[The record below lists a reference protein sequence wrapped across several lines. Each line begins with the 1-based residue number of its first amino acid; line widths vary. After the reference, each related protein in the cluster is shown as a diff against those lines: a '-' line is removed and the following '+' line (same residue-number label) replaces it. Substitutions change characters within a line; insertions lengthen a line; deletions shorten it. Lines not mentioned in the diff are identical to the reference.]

1 MSIRA
6 TNQKPTLQVTD
17 FCVSVGHESEQRY
30 VLSLNITAVNEQQ
43 RGRMALDFV
52 RHGVEYAVNVEE
64 QSTLTGSHDDHHQRT
79 TTLVLL
85 LLFY

>member
-6 TNQKPTLQVTD
+6 TTQKPRLQVTD

-43 RGRMALDFV
+43 RRMALDFV
-52 RHGVEYAVNVEE
+52 RHGVEYAVNGEE
-64 QSTLTGSHDDHHQRT
+64 QSTLTCSHDDNHQRT

-85 LLFY
+85 VLFY